1 MDDDLDFDY
10 GAKTEVY
17 GSCGA
22 SWYGE
27 MFIIGG
33 QKQKRQVNKGFIK
46 VKNTEIDYKRDICLK
61 IV

>member
-10 GAKTEVY
+10 GADTEVY
-17 GSCGA
+17 YSCGA
-22 SWYGE
+22 SLYGE

-33 QKQKRQVNKGFIK
+33 RSQKRQVNKGYIK
-46 VKNTEIDYKRDICLK
+46 VKNTKIDYKRDICLK